1 MIVASC
7 VKFKPKGFDYWQYLT
22 SISHENI
29 YNTLLSLGISLQEAE
44 VIEGFMTDEDQF
56 VNRHEATFVAKRC
69 NQVPSYFDSFYL
81 DSEDIWPEDSVDCK

>member
-22 SISHENI
+22 SISHEDI
-29 YNTLLSLGISLQEAE
+29 CLQEAE
-44 VIEGFMTDEDQF
+44 VVEGFMTDEDQF
-56 VNRHEATFVAKRC
+56 VNRHEATFVAKKC

-81 DSEDIWPEDSVDCK
+81 SSEDIWPEDE